1 VNGEQI
7 GVQFL
12 KQDPKRR
19 GATTRKNSNSNQVV
33 EI

>member
-19 GATTRKNSNSNQVV
+19 GASARKNSNNQVV

>member
-19 GATTRKNSNSNQVV
+19 APRKTNNNQVV